1 MPQTYTRQEIYD
13 LVWSEPTRTVAN
25 RHGISDVA
33 LAKTCRK
40 ANIPIP
46 PRGYWARIEA
56 GQRIPTTPLPP
67 RFPGAPESFE
77 IGSDS
82 NPWRAISCQ
91 EILDMPVPPV
101 PMYSES
107 IEAVTARVEKMIGK
121 VPVMRDFSKAFGP
134 ISRLLAHDDERRN
147 SQWASDKPKYEGGI
161 ERRRLLILNSIFL
174 AVSALGCRPSMSV
187 SKYGVD
193 DLQSRGITVT
203 CGAQHVHFTLEPP
216 VLRGR
221 YGRPDPDA
229 STLTLL
235 AGLPGHRP
243 APEDFVWKDNGAD
256 KVEHHLREIVV
267 SLLVTAEVQHRE
279 HAASYRQWI
288 IDRKEGIRKELER
301 EKAEKIRKE
310 QEVKERREKKQI
322 AALVQQASDLQT
334 ADAIRAYVRS
344 MLSRSAHPGVLPDKL
359 KAWAEWA
366 LEQADRIDPS
376 KSDEFLNLMDE

>member
-1 MPQTYTRQEIYD
+1 MPQTYTRQEIYH

-56 GQRIPTTPLPP
+56 GQNIPKTPLPP
-67 RFPGAPESFE
+67 RFPGAPDRFE
-77 IGSDS
+77 IGGNS
-82 NPWRAISCQ
+82 NPWRTIPHQ

-101 PMYSES
+101 PVYSES
-107 IEAVTARVEKMIGK
+107 IEAVTARIEKMIGK

-147 SQWASDKPKYEGGI
+147 SQWASDKPKYESGI

-216 VLRGR
+216 VMGGR
-221 YGRPDPDA
+221 YGRSDPDA
-229 STLTLL
+229 STLTRS

-256 KVEHHLREIVV
+256 KIEHHLREIVV

-288 IDRKEGIRKELER
+288 IDRKESIRKERER
-301 EKAEKIRKE
+301 EKAEQIRKDRE
-310 QEVKERREKKQI
+310 LNERKEKEWI

-334 ADAIRAYVRS
+334 AEVIRTYVRTIV
-344 MLSRSAHPGVLPDKL
+344 SRPSIPRISPDKIE
-359 KAWAEWA
+359 AWARWA
-366 LEQADRIDPS
+366 LQYADRIDPS
-376 KSDEFLNLMDE
+376 KSDQFLNLMDD